1 MEGLFM
7 LTEKE
12 IEAIQEL
19 MPEEQLVVMSLVNS
33 FKNSKAKNEMQIFLE
48 QTRNDCLITNPMSM
62 EEIDKVIHDGEQNDN
77 CN

>member
-1 MEGLFM
+1 M

-62 EEIDKVIHDGEQNDN
+62 EEIDKVIHDGE
-77 CN
+77 